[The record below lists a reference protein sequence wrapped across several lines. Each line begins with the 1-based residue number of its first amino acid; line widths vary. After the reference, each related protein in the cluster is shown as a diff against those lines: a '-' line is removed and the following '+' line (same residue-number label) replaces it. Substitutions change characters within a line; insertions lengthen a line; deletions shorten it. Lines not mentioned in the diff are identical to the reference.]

1 MKKMTRNLNCR
12 GRRWPVLLV
21 LMLAFLLLPAA
32 AQAAKDFTVTGG
44 SEDTDYTYTD
54 AGLLTLL
61 KGREYT
67 ISMNAG
73 AAATTNQIRVDSA
86 GVYADGGTIKLK
98 LENLNMRANEDNI
111 EFINTDS
118 IDSEISAEFT
128 VSGENN
134 ITSDKQNIR
143 LAGKVNTT
151 ISGNGILNLT
161 STDDHGS
168 EFTPSSFTLNSE
180 NVTVTM
186 DNISLKTSDKI
197 NIKAGTLNITASNS
211 FNNLDRSCIYTDSE
225 FIMSGGT
232 LTLKNNTKYPC
243 ITITDDKPGFGLEFS
258 GGKANLSGV
267 SGTSDLILFNTD
279 SAINQKNFLISGG
292 TVELIHSSNYAAI
305 KIGGSSGSG
314 QICNF
319 TVSGGK
325 LKIKTSRYAEGI
337 LRNRGSLY
345 LQFSGG
351 ETEINTAYQ
360 AISKS
365 SSLTFNSSYIHK
377 NYTGDSESARKLTA
391 DGSVVNSNGTSKK
404 YVLITPIYNI
414 TYDPNGGSLPSG
426 NPESYTRGDPSFT
439 LINPDDDSF
448 LGWTG
453 SNGDTP
459 QLSVSIPLEGVTG
472 DLSFTANYSQQSS
485 YTVTITQG
493 TNMNRSETSGAAEQ
507 TVSGKIDDVVYTAA
521 DGWYFPDNY
530 AEGVTYAPAASGISV
545 TRDSASQ
552 ITVSGTPTADVT
564 ITLPA
569 ASEKQKEA
577 TPNAVFNASG
587 TESGTLTGVK
597 AGMQYSLDGGTTW
610 INITGTSVDIP
621 SGVTTAN
628 GVLVITRG
636 DATTLD
642 SDQQTIEITKAEK
655 PTGISPAADGELDG
669 VTTAMEYRKS
679 DETGWTAVTES
690 GKITGLAS
698 GTYLVRVKANGTI
711 LASEPVEV
719 TIKGTIAATVTGYD
733 GVYDGDPHGI
743 TVNVTSPA
751 SGAVIKYG
759 TSQDSCTLD
768 KSPQI
773 IAEGSLTVYYVITAD
788 GYEPLAGSAEVK
800 ISKPAESRP
809 DYELFVIGGTFGTD
823 YTYERGVLTFLK
835 GGAYTVTMAPG
846 VETTTHQIKIMGD
859 SIYDDPDHDHKIT
872 LTLSDL
878 NMTISGDVK
887 TNNIY
892 IIDSAEKIND
902 ITFDI
907 QGTNVITN
915 RTKGGCIRSY
925 TNASDLT
932 FTGNGTLTL
941 DTDTVS
947 GYDGVVNSRNFTMDS
962 PSLNIEMKSASV
974 LGTDG
979 IYINDGKINITSHA
993 DCFETYGE
1001 FRMTGGEVLAVS
1013 TAEEHCIML
1022 NGNFGSKEM
1031 PGPGLEISGDAKVTL
1046 KTTGT
1051 SSANGAIYVWGPQN
1065 TNDKSIL
1072 IDTTETVNIIN
1083 DGTSVDAGIYLTG
1096 EKAKNI
1102 TMSGGTLVI
1111 NGFKT
1116 GIWRHDSTGYIGF
1129 KGGETEI
1136 TDTENKAIF
1145 TDGQT
1150 GADPSLTMVYWAQD
1164 YGHKNYAGDS
1174 AGDNEEI
1181 GDDPLG
1187 NDHHFEFK
1195 YVLITPAARIKYNL
1209 NGGTLPAGISNPERY
1224 SRVDSFT
1231 LTNPTRGGYDFK
1243 GWTGTGLTGMVK
1255 EVSIPIA
1262 GITGDLSFTANWKEP
1277 KPAASFTAEGPDNGT
1292 LTNVTDGM
1300 EYSLDGG
1307 TTWTDIT
1314 GTSAVIPSG
1323 ITTEKEILVR
1333 RKGTETTT
1341 ESDLQIIHV
1350 TKAETPTS
1358 VTAED
1363 CTDPSNNDGSLSSV
1377 TAEME
1382 YRKPGLN
1389 EWIPGDGSKITGLG
1403 PGTYQVRVK
1412 ADGPVLASDPQE
1424 LTINAKT
1431 VVPKKSIITL
1441 SEFTATYDGKDHGI
1455 TVSAYGPVSDSVIKY
1470 GTEEGSCS
1478 LDGSPVIRNA
1488 SDSPLKVYYKV
1499 NAEEYDTLNGSAKIT
1514 LNKDGSCVKVPPK
1527 AIDRIWDGTVK
1538 PLLTDDGEA
1547 CGGRLLYAL
1556 GSDDGKAPDADA
1568 FTEVIPS
1575 KADAGTWYA
1584 CYKIAGDV
1592 NHKDSVPVCLPV
1604 TITKVFTVTVTTDG
1618 NGTAKASLSKIISK
1632 GPDET
1637 QVSGPTDTEVFL
1649 YKEPNPGYQFR
1660 TWQVEPET
1668 GTLSG
1673 DTYIIGNADVTITA
1687 FFEASEPGPEPEPD
1701 WPPFFLLDEE
1711 LPLTGITGPK
1721 ASPRSG
1727 MVPSMRYKPV
1737 NMELLIPELNIVSP
1751 IVTVPKTDEGYPV
1764 LELGD
1769 NAGLLEG
1776 SALPGSGISVIAA
1789 HNTLNTEEYGPF
1801 ALIREL
1807 SEGDVF
1813 FVRRPNGNLVRF
1825 TVYLNEKIG
1834 SADMNA
1840 LRQAASLYG
1849 NTLTLLTCEDE
1860 LPEGGYASRRIVAA
1874 KLTEE

>member
-1 MKKMTRNLNCR
+1 MKENIASTNNRIIVDASEFDEPRIVKLNLSN
-12 GRRWPVLLV
+12 
-21 LMLAFLLLPAA
+21 
-32 AQAAKDFTVTGG
+32 
-44 SEDTDYTYTD
+44 
-54 AGLLTLL
+54 LTL
-61 KGREYT
+61 
-67 ISMNAG
+67 
-73 AAATTNQIRVDSA
+73 
-86 GVYADGGTIKLK
+86 
-98 LENLNMRANEDNI
+98 ENSNEDNFQLI
-111 EFINTDS
+111 NTSTTDEITLEFIINGNNTITSMGNKYCFNFGSGNVNTIISGDGVLTATSQYGGPSTTLIESWKVNSFS
-118 IDSEISAEFT
+118 IDGD
-128 VSGENN
+128 V
-134 ITSDKQNIR
+134 
-143 LAGKVNTT
+143 V
-151 ISGNGILNLT
+151 LNLQN
-161 STDDHGS
+161 
-168 EFTPSSFTLNSE
+168 FLMQ
-180 NVTVTM
+180 VR
-186 DNISLKTSDKI
+186 DKLEI
-197 NIKAGTLNITASNS
+197 NKGTLNLNPSINKTSIETGGIVLRPGGKLKASNKDTTYFIS
-211 FNNLDRSCIYTDSE
+211 ITDSNQQNLE
-225 FIMSGGT
+225 
-232 LTLKNNTKYPC
+232 Y
-243 ITITDDKPGFGLEFS
+243 GLEIT
-258 GGKANLSGV
+258 GGEMELTGSRSKGIV
-267 SGTSDLILFNTD
+267 INTTTD
-279 SAINQKNFLISGG
+279 KQKNVLISGG
-292 TVELIHSSNYAAI
+292 TINLTGSNGI
-305 KIGGSSGSG
+305 KIAGSGNCEFMLDGGNVNIHGESDGIKIENSGNSEFTIASGSLNLVMNNTG
-314 QICNF
+314 NAYGIYNNIGTRF
-319 TVSGGK
+319 K
-325 LKIKTSRYAEGI
+325 LTFR
-337 LRNRGSLY
+337 
-345 LQFSGG
+345 GG
-351 ETEINTAYQ
+351 ETEIITTSPAY
-360 AISKS
+360 ANAFYNYKG
-365 SSLTFNSSYIHK
+365 NSSCYSFDSSYKHK
-377 NYTGDSESARKLTA
+377 NYEG
-391 DGSVVNSNGTSKK
+391 NSQNECNETSNPNSITINRNRSKP
-404 YVLITPIYNI
+404 YLLILPIYDI
-414 TYDPNGGSLPSG
+414 TYDFSAGGAFSPDVTV
-426 NPESYTRGDPSFT
+426 PREYTRLDDPSPFPFT
-439 LINPDDDSF
+439 LPTPVRDGYEFS
-448 LGWTG
+448 GWTG

-459 QLSVSIPLEGVTG
+459 EK
-472 DLSFTANYSQQSS
+472 
-485 YTVTITQG
+485 TVTIPAGTTGNLTYIANWPKKVTITAGANMTQ
-493 TNMNRSETSGAAEQ
+493 SGGEATQ
-507 TVSGKIDDVVYTAA
+507 TVSGEITAVVYTAD

-530 AEGVTYAPAASGISV
+530 VQGVTYDPGDSGISV
-545 TRDSASQ
+545 EQNSASQ

-628 GVLVITRG
+628 GILVITRG
-636 DATTLD
+636 GATTLD

-679 DETGWTAVTES
+679 DETGWTAGTES

-698 GTYLVRVKANGTI
+698 GTYQVRYKANGTI

-719 TIKGTIAATVTGYD
+719 TIKGTIAANVTGYD

-773 IAEGSLTVYYVITAD
+773 IAEGSLTVYYTVTAD
-788 GYEPLAGSAEVK
+788 GYAPLTGSAEVK
-800 ISKPAESRP
+800 ISKPETPRTN
-809 DYELFVIGGTFGTD
+809 YEFFVIGGTFGTD
-823 YTYERGVLTFLK
+823 YTYTGNELTFLK

-846 VETTTHQIKIMGD
+846 VEKTNHKIKIQAD
-859 SIYDDPDHDHKIT
+859 SIYDDPDHEQKIT

-878 NMTISGDVK
+878 KMERDAAMPVESSIRIAGDSSKRIEVV
-887 TNNIY
+887 
-892 IIDSAEKIND
+892 
-902 ITFDI
+902 FDI
-907 QGTNVITN
+907 QGTNEITN
-915 RTKGGCIRSY
+915 TNIQGGCIRPVHNGDVY
-925 TNASDLT
+925 DAVV
-932 FTGNGTLTL
+932 TGNGTLTL
-941 DTDTVS
+941 NS
-947 GYDGVVNSRNFTMDS
+947 GAVGDDGIWLANSFTLDS
-962 PSLNIEMKSASV
+962 PKVTLNLNTVTIDSLNEITVNGGKLNINAANSA
-974 LGTDG
+974 LDALAG
-979 IYINDGKINITSHA
+979 IYINDGELDVTSSKPCLITPAEIIITGGKLKAAAAGTDPCILITSQKEGA
-993 DCFETYGE
+993 GLQIL
-1001 FRMTGGEVLAVS
+1001 GGNAELITSSSAVS
-1013 TAEEHCIML
+1013 NDTGIVT
-1022 NGNFGSKEM
+1022 
-1031 PGPGLEISGDAKVTL
+1031 IQYRDANKKKNVVID
-1046 KTTGT
+1046 TTGT
-1051 SSANGAIYVWGPQN
+1051 VTLNGSGQRPLGIAFYNSSEG
-1065 TNDKSIL
+1065 
-1072 IDTTETVNIIN
+1072 
-1083 DGTSVDAGIYLTG
+1083 VDFSGDFTM
-1096 EKAKNI
+1096 KN
-1102 TMSGGTLVI
+1102 GTLVI
-1111 NGFKT
+1111 ENCSKGLYRNPFT
-1116 GIWRHDSTGYIGF
+1116 ISTF
-1129 KGGETEI
+1129 TFAGGETEI
-1136 TDTENKAIF
+1136 IAGENALFDIVP
-1145 TDGQT
+1145 
-1150 GADPSLTMVYWAQD
+1150 ASLIYDPAYI
-1164 YGHKNYAGDS
+1164 HKNYAGSS
-1174 AGDNEEI
+1174 AADRQATEDGAVIPSGSNVSKAY
-1181 GDDPLG
+1181 L
-1187 NDHHFEFK
+1187 
-1195 YVLITPAARIKYNL
+1195 LITPAARIEYNL
-1209 NGGTLPAGISNPERY
+1209 NGGTLPAGTSNPESY
-1224 SRVDSFT
+1224 SHVDAFP
-1231 LTNPTRGGYDFK
+1231 LINPTREGYEFL
-1243 GWTGTGLTGMVK
+1243 GWTGSNGTIPQTS
-1255 EVSIPIA
+1255 VSIPLE
-1262 GITGDLSFTANWKEP
+1262 GITGNLSFTANWKEP
-1277 KPAASFTAEGPDNGT
+1277 TPAASFTASGADSGT
-1292 LTNVTDGM
+1292 LTDVTDGM

-1382 YRKPGLN
+1382 YRKPGSN
-1389 EWIPGDGSKITGLG
+1389 DWISGDGSKITGLG

-1412 ADGPVLASDPQE
+1412 ADGSVLASDPQV
-1424 LTINAKT
+1424 LTIKAKS
-1431 VVPKKSIITL
+1431 VVPQKSIITV
-1441 SEFTATYDGKDHGI
+1441 SEFTAAYDGKDHGI
-1455 TVSAYGPVSDSVIKY
+1455 TVSASESASGAVTKY

-1478 LDGSPVIRNA
+1478 LDESPVIGNA
-1488 SDSPLKVYYKV
+1488 ADSPLTVYYKV
-1499 NAEEYDTLNGSAKIT
+1499 TAEEYDTLHGSAVIT
-1514 LNKDGSCVKVPPK
+1514 LNKGGSCVKVPPK
-1527 AIDRIWDGTVK
+1527 ALDRIWDGTEK
-1538 PLLTDDGEA
+1538 PLLTDDGSA
-1547 CGGRLLYAL
+1547 CGGKLLYAL

-1584 CYKIAGDV
+1584 CYKIAGDA

-1637 QVSGPTDTEVFL
+1637 QVSGPTGTEVFL

-1687 FFEASEPGPEPEPD
+1687 FFEATEPGPEPEPD
-1701 WPPFFLLDEE
+1701 RPSFFLLDEE

-1801 ALIREL
+1801 ALIHEL

-1813 FVRRPNGNLVRF
+1813 FVRRSNGNLVRF

-1834 SADMNA
+1834 SADINA